1 MLECWDTEAKDRP
14 DFSDLVIKL
23 GDQLEANVIQ
33 VSTLRP
39 RWDYLQIIS
48 GLILV

>member
-1 MLECWDTEAKDRP
+1 MLECWNTEAKDRP

-33 VSTLRP
+33 VSQMANKI
-39 RWDYLQIIS
+39 DF
-48 GLILV
+48 LVIRELFYRC